1 MTTDKKRKLN
11 TFEAEKKISKARR
24 LIPTAG
30 YIRVSSDEQ
39 VKHGFSIEA
48 QKAGLEKYAEENG
61 YMIVEWYIDEGKSAR
76 GKTGKRKEYLRLIE
90 DAKQGKFEM
99 IIFKCLDRWFR
110 NISEYYKA
118 QSILDDKGINWE
130 CSEEDFDTTTRDGRW
145 KLHIYLMLAQ
155 DESDKTSERINYVFE
170 NKIRNREAISGT
182 QPYGFMVKE
191 IDGHKRVVKD
201 KNVEH
206 IVMDVFDYFE
216 LYNSKRATLNY
227 IYDMYDVEFDYKT
240 ITGILTNP
248 YFYGHYRGVD
258 DYVWDGGYITK
269 ERFNKIQRLLK
280 KNVKQRKNKRD
291 YIFTGILKCAHC
303 GSNIV
308 GHSYER
314 EMADGSMKL
323 YKFYRCNK
331 AITYSQCKATGTFN
345 EEKVE
350 EKLIQSIEHEIED
363 YICHYE
369 LELKKEVYKPE
380 VNVKEIKEEMDRLNK
395 QWRKGRIQEKEYDY
409 EYERL
414 EKKLAKVEEEK
425 PKEKD
430 LTPLYDFMNSGWKNI
445 YDTLD
450 CVERRALWR
459 SVIDYMEVD
468 LLTKEF
474 EIKFI

>member
-1 MTTDKKRKLN
+1 MSTFDRESKIKKAFD
-11 TFEAEKKISKARR
+11 TSKVLR
-24 LIPTAG
+24 TAA

-39 VKHGFSIEA
+39 AKHGFSIEA
-48 QKAGLEKYAEENG
+48 QKAGLQKYAEERG
-61 YMIVEWYIDEGKSAR
+61 YRIVEWYIDEGKSAR
-76 GKTGKRKEYLRLIE
+76 KKTSKRKEYMRLIE

-110 NISEYYKA
+110 NIGEYYKA
-118 QSILDDKGINWE
+118 QTILDEKGINWE
-130 CSEEDFDTTTRDGRW
+130 CSEEDYDTTTRDGRW

-170 NKIRNREAISGT
+170 NKIKNKEAISGS

-206 IVMDVFDYFE
+206 IVMDIFEYFE

-227 IYDMYDVEFDYKT
+227 ISDKYDVEFDYKT

-248 YFYGHYRGVD
+248 YYYGRYRDVD

-269 ERFNKIQRLLK
+269 ERHDKIQVMLK
-280 KNVKQRKNKRD
+280 KNVKERKNKRD

-303 GSNIV
+303 GNNIV

-314 EMADGSMKL
+314 KMADGIKV

-331 AITYSQCKATGTFN
+331 AITYGQCKARGTFS
-345 EEKVE
+345 EMKVE
-350 EKLIQSIEHEIED
+350 DKLIQSIEHEIDD

-369 LELKKEVYKPE
+369 LSLKKEVYKPE
-380 VNVKEIKEEMDRLNK
+380 INIREIKEEMDRLNK
-395 QWRKGRIQEKEYDY
+395 QWRKGRIKEKEYDY

-414 EKKLAKVEEEK
+414 EKKLMKAEEDV
-425 PKEKD
+425 PREKD
-430 LTPLYDFMNSGWKNI
+430 LTPLYDFVNSGWKNI
-445 YDTLD
+445 YDTLS
-450 CVERRALWR
+450 CVEKRALWR

-468 LLTKEF
+468 LLTKDF

>member
-1 MTTDKKRKLN
+1 MSTFDRESKIKKAFD
-11 TFEAEKKISKARR
+11 TSKVLR
-24 LIPTAG
+24 TAA
-30 YIRVSSDEQ
+30 YIRVSTDEQ
-39 VKHGFSIEA
+39 AKHGFSIEA
-48 QKAGLEKYAEENG
+48 QKAGLQKYAEERG
-61 YMIVEWYIDEGKSAR
+61 YRIVEWYIDDGKSAR
-76 GKTGKRKEYLRLIE
+76 KKTSKRKEYLRLIE

-118 QSILDDKGINWE
+118 QSILDEKGINWE
-130 CSEEDFDTTTRDGRW
+130 CSEEDYDTTTRDGRW

-155 DESDKTSERINYVFE
+155 DEADKTSERINYVFE
-170 NKIRNREAISGT
+170 HKIKNKEAITGS

-191 IDGHKRVVKD
+191 IDNHKRVIKD

-206 IVMDVFDYFE
+206 IVMDIFEYFE

-227 IYDMYDVEFDYKT
+227 IADKYDVEFDYKT

-248 YFYGHYRGVD
+248 YYYGRYRDVE

-269 ERFNKIQRLLK
+269 KRYDKIQKMLK
-280 KNVKQRKNKRD
+280 KNVKERKNKRD

-303 GSNIV
+303 GNNIV

-314 EMADGSMKL
+314 KMADGIKV

-331 AITYSQCKATGTFN
+331 AITYGQCKATGTFS
-345 EEKVE
+345 EMKVE
-350 EKLIQSIEHEIED
+350 EKLIQSIEREIDD

-369 LELKKEVYKPE
+369 LSLKKEIYKPE
-380 VNVKEIKEEMDRLNK
+380 INIREIKEEMDRLNK
-395 QWRKGRIQEKEYDY
+395 QWRKGRIKEKEYDY

-414 EKKLAKVEEEK
+414 EKKLIKAEDDK
-425 PKEKD
+425 PREKD
-430 LTPLYDFMNSGWKNI
+430 LTPLYDFVNSGWKNI
-445 YDTLD
+445 YDTLS
-450 CVERRALWR
+450 CVEKRALWR

-468 LLTKEF
+468 LLTKDF